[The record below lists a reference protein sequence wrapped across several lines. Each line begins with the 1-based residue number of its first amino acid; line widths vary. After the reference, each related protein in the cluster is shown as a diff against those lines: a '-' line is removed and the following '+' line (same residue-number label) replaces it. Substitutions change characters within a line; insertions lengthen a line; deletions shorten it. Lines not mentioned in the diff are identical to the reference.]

1 MLKLDLSNK
10 ERWLDLGHGVKVKV
24 KPMTTQLM
32 LEAQSARATVS
43 DDADESVA
51 DTTVNFAA
59 AVARQAI
66 TDWSG
71 VGNEAGKAVPVSPE
85 GIDALMRVFPI
96 FTAFQKQYI
105 NVGMS
110 LVMEKNGSAPSLT
123 GTTAAARTTARPAKK
138 PVKSAPRKKTR
149 P

>member
-32 LEAQSARATVS
+32 LEAQSARATG
-43 DDADESVA
+43 ADETDESLA

-59 AVARQAI
+59 AVARHAI
-66 TDWSG
+66 TDWTG
-71 VGNEAGKAVPVSPE
+71 VGDEAGKAVSVSAE

-96 FTAFQKQYI
+96 FTAFQKKYI
-105 NVGMS
+105 NVGMA

-123 GTTAAARTTARPAKK
+123 GTTAAARNTAKGAKAPAK
-138 PVKSAPRKKTR
+138 SARRAKTR

>member
-24 KPMTTQLM
+24 RPMTTQLM
-32 LEAQSARATVS
+32 LEAQTKRGDVDLDDELSEADMTVS
-43 DDADESVA
+43 FAASVA
-51 DTTVNFAA
+51 
-59 AVARQAI
+59 RRAI
-66 TDWSG
+66 TDWTG
-71 VGNEAGKAVPVSPE
+71 VGDEAGKATPVTPE
-85 GIDALMRVFPI
+85 GIDALMRVFPM

-105 NVGMS
+105 NVGLS

-123 GTTAAARTTARPAKK
+123 GTTAAARNTAKGAKK
-138 PVKSAPRKKTR
+138 PVKSARRAKTR